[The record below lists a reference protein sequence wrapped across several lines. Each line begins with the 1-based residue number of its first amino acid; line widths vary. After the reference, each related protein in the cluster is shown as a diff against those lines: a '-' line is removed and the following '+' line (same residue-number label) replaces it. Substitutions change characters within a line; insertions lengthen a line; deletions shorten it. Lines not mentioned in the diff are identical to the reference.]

1 MFDETGDRL
10 TPSHSRK
17 KGRRLR
23 YYISGRLVS
32 APRGAHPEAWRLPA
46 EQLER
51 LVADLVRQH
60 FARPESVQALLR
72 DPSAS
77 EIVTLTT
84 RLRARLET
92 SALLALIA
100 RVDLRPGSIAMAIC
114 PSALADHLGCLPER
128 IIAEG
133 LRCEA
138 PFTQRRRGV
147 ELKLHLGAAPA
158 EIDRTLVRNVVQ
170 ARAWLALILKGQ
182 SFSEI
187 AVAEDTSNRRVQ
199 DLVDL
204 ALLAPDLLDAIAEGT
219 QPAGLTTDRLIKSGV
234 PARWADQHA
243 KFVAP

>member
-77 EIVTLTT
+77 EIVTLTE
-84 RLRARLET
+84 RLQVREET

-100 RVDLRPGSIAMAIC
+100 RVDLRPGSLAIAIC
-114 PSALADHLGCLPER
+114 QSALARCLGCVPDR
-128 IIAEG
+128 ILSDG
-133 LRCEA
+133 LKCEA

-147 ELKLHLGAAPA
+147 ELKLHLGATAA
-158 EIDRTLVRNVVQ
+158 QIDYTLVRNVVQ

-204 ALLAPDLLDAIAEGT
+204 ALLAPDLVDAIAEGT
-219 QPAGLTTDRLIKSGV
+219 QPAGLTTNRLIKSGV

-243 KFVAP
+243 NFVTP